1 MVEVTITIPADKI
14 DRVITAFKGLYG
26 IPSIPD
32 PEWVES
38 EETPEAELVPE
49 YTDNE
54 WPKARTI
61 QFIKDTVRRYEESK
75 AKSEVSIDAS
85 DVAN

>member
-1 MVEVTITIPADKI
+1 MVEVTINIPADKI
-14 DRVITAFKGLYG
+14 DRVITAFKGLYS
-26 IPSIPD
+26 IPSIQDPD
-32 PEWVES
+32 WVES
-38 EETPEAELVPE
+38 EEEPTPNQVPE